1 MFSKASVIYSALIL
15 NTLLLGQ
22 TRSTSFYTNMMR
34 NIQRVSESER
44 SSNNHSSVVSKQNLS
59 KQTETYSNFQAQ
71 APFLDVAESRLSDNN
86 LPGLE
91 TFFESKKVSK
101 EDNFEAIIRRGV
113 SKEEKKEKTSQKR
126 VPSNKSPKIFGYKSP
141 KQNSA
146 RGRTFDIP
154 NGGKRSKLSLRKQF
168 KTTLGPSGI
177 KSANREM
184 EENKNR
190 IPLLLTEVKKNNTG
204 EERGGKRK
212 IGPTRHE
219 NSISNISN
227 SKSLYDWYQ
236 YLKKS
241 GRFRFNVWPIY
252 H

>member
-1 MFSKASVIYSALIL
+1 M
-15 NTLLLGQ
+15 
-22 TRSTSFYTNMMR
+22 
-34 NIQRVSESER
+34 
-44 SSNNHSSVVSKQNLS
+44 SKQNLS
-59 KQTETYSNFQAQ
+59 RQTKKYSFQAR
-71 APFLDVAESRLSDNN
+71 APFLEVAESRTYDNN
-86 LPGLE
+86 PPGIE
-91 TFFESKKVSK
+91 TFFEIQKVPDD
-101 EDNFEAIIRRGV
+101 DNFEAIIRRGV
-113 SKEEKKEKTSQKR
+113 NKVSEKPSQKR
-126 VPSNKSPKIFGYKSP
+126 MTSNKSS
-141 KQNSA
+141 QSVSNRLTNRDSVH
-146 RGRTFDIP
+146 GRTYNIP
-154 NGGKRSKLSLRKQF
+154 YGGKISKLSLRKQF

-204 EERGGKRK
+204 EERGGKRT

-241 GRFRFNVWPIY
+241 GRFRFNV
-252 H
+252 

>member
-1 MFSKASVIYSALIL
+1 M
-15 NTLLLGQ
+15 
-22 TRSTSFYTNMMR
+22 
-34 NIQRVSESER
+34 
-44 SSNNHSSVVSKQNLS
+44 SKQNLS
-59 KQTETYSNFQAQ
+59 KQTETYSNFQAR
-71 APFLDVAESRLSDNN
+71 APFLGVAESRLSDNN

-91 TFFESKKVSK
+91 SFFESKKVSD

-126 VPSNKSPKIFGYKSP
+126 VASNKSWKKFGNKSQN
-141 KQNSA
+141 QNSA

-190 IPLLLTEVKKNNTG
+190 IPLLLSEVKKNNTR

-252 H
+252 HLIMWSIILFLT